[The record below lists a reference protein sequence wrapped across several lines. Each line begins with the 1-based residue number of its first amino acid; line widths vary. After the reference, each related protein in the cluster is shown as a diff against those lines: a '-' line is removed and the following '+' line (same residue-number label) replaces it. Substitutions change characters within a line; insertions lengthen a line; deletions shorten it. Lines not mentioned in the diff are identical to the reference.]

1 MTSLVQLVSS
11 LLRNKR
17 GNVAMIVALLF
28 VPLTLAGG
36 AGVDLARYEAV
47 RVEMQDGLDRGVLAA
62 ASLSQKQKTADVLKS
77 YMNNLAYGA
86 DVVINFSEATAMNSR
101 KISANASY
109 TINTAFM
116 HLAGVKT
123 LTIRTA
129 SSAEEAKQNIELS
142 LMLDMS
148 GSMVGSKIKNL
159 KVASQQFID
168 QILTDDTKDY
178 TTISVVPYAGH
189 VNVGSAVFDKLG
201 GTRLTGQA
209 QPTKDP
215 TYKGSC
221 FELDNTGY
229 GSDAIPS
236 FKARSNLPIFTNWNY
251 NTTDKEKKWWWC
263 PGEEDAIT
271 YFSNDATVLKA
282 RLNALQ
288 LYDGTGTQ
296 NAMQWGYMLLNPA
309 SSSIVQAAIASG
321 QMSSKFSN
329 RPSSFSDADTMKVLV
344 LMTDGVITAQFRPK
358 DYTRSPDL
366 SPSNNTMS
374 GDTASY
380 LSKICTTAKAKGI
393 TIFTIGFELGSD
405 QTAINSMKN
414 CATSSA
420 HFYQASGAGIGDAFK
435 SISTSI
441 RKLRLTQ

>member
-1 MTSLVQLVSS
+1 MTSLVRLVTS
-11 LLRNKR
+11 LLRSDR
-17 GNVAMIVALLF
+17 GNVAMIFAITL
-28 VPLTLAGG
+28 VPLILAGG
-36 AGVDLARYEAV
+36 AGVDLARYEAI

-77 YMNNLAYGA
+77 YMNNLSYGK
-86 DVVINFSEATAMNSR
+86 DVVIDFSEATALNSR
-101 KISANASY
+101 KISATASY
-109 TINTAFM
+109 SIGTAFM

-123 LTIRTA
+123 LTINTA

-189 VNVGSAVFDKLG
+189 VNVGAAVFDKLNG
-201 GTRLTGQA
+201 KRLTAQS
-209 QPTKDP
+209 QPTNDP
-215 TYKGSC
+215 TYKNSC
-221 FELDNTGY
+221 FELDSSSY
-229 GSDAIPS
+229 GSDTIPA
-236 FKARSNLPIFTNWNY
+236 FKDRSNLPIFTHWNY
-251 NTTDKEKKWWWC
+251 KTTDKEKRWWWC

-271 YFSNDATVLKA
+271 YFSNDATYLKA
-282 RLNALQ
+282 RLGSLQ

-296 NAMQWGYMLLNPA
+296 NAVQWGYMLLNPA
-309 SSSIVQAAIASG
+309 SSAIVQAAIASG

-329 RPSSFSDADTMKVLV
+329 RPTKFGDADTMKVLV
-344 LMTDGVITAQFRPK
+344 LMTDGAITQQFRPN
-358 DYTRSPDL
+358 DYSRSPDL
-366 SPSNNTMS
+366 SPSNYTVSGNTA
-374 GDTASY
+374 TY
-380 LSKICTTAKAKGI
+380 LNNICTTAKAKGI
-393 TIFTIGFELGSD
+393 TIFTIGFELGGD
-405 QTAINSMKN
+405 TAAINGMKN

-420 HFYQASGAGIGDAFK
+420 HFYQASGSGIGDAFK

>member
-1 MTSLVQLVSS
+1 MTSLVRLVTS
-11 LLRNKR
+11 LLRSDR
-17 GNVAMIVALLF
+17 GNVAMIFAITL
-28 VPLTLAGG
+28 VPLILAGG
-36 AGVDLARYEAV
+36 AGVDLARYEAI

-77 YMNNLAYGA
+77 YMNNLSYGK
-86 DVVINFSEATAMNSR
+86 DVVIDFSEATALNSR
-101 KISANASY
+101 KISATASY
-109 TINTAFM
+109 SIGTAFM

-123 LTIRTA
+123 LTINTA

-189 VNVGSAVFDKLG
+189 VNVGAAVFDKLNG
-201 GTRLTGQA
+201 KRLTAQS
-209 QPTKDP
+209 QPTNDP
-215 TYKGSC
+215 TYKNSC
-221 FELDNTGY
+221 FELDSSSY
-229 GSDAIPS
+229 GSDTIPA
-236 FKARSNLPIFTNWNY
+236 FKDRSNLPIFTHWNY
-251 NTTDKEKKWWWC
+251 KTTDKEKRWWWC

-271 YFSNDATVLKA
+271 YFSNDATYLKA
-282 RLNALQ
+282 RLGSLQ

-296 NAMQWGYMLLNPA
+296 NAVQWGYMLLNPA
-309 SSSIVQAAIASG
+309 SSAIVQAAIASG
-321 QMSSKFSN
+321 QMY
-329 RPSSFSDADTMKVLV
+329 
-344 LMTDGVITAQFRPK
+344 TAT
-358 DYTRSPDL
+358 YL
-366 SPSNNTMS
+366 NN
-374 GDTASY
+374 
-380 LSKICTTAKAKGI
+380 ICTTAKAKGI
-393 TIFTIGFELGSD
+393 TIFTIGFELGGD
-405 QTAINSMKN
+405 TAAINGMKN

-420 HFYQASGAGIGDAFK
+420 HFYQASGNGIGDAFK

>member
-28 VPLTLAGG
+28 VPMVLAGG

-77 YMNNLAYGA
+77 YMNNLPYGA
-86 DVVINFSEATAMNSR
+86 DVAIDFSEATAMNSR

-123 LTIRTA
+123 LTIKTA

-201 GTRLTGQA
+201 GSRLTG
-209 QPTKDP
+209 
-215 TYKGSC
+215 S
-221 FELDNTGY
+221 
-229 GSDAIPS
+229 
-236 FKARSNLPIFTNWNY
+236 RSRPRIQ
-251 NTTDKEKKWWWC
+251 
-263 PGEEDAIT
+263 IT
-271 YFSNDATVLKA
+271 
-282 RLNALQ
+282 R
-288 LYDGTGTQ
+288 GH
-296 NAMQWGYMLLNPA
+296 A
-309 SSSIVQAAIASG
+309 SSSTMRALAA
-321 QMSSKFSN
+321 
-329 RPSSFSDADTMKVLV
+329 
-344 LMTDGVITAQFRPK
+344 
-358 DYTRSPDL
+358 TRSRASRL
-366 SPSNNTMS
+366 GRTCRSSPTGTTTRQTRKRNGGGVPAKRTQSPTSPM
-374 GDTASY
+374 TRPI
-380 LSKICTTAKAKGI
+380 SKPG
-393 TIFTIGFELGSD
+393 
-405 QTAINSMKN
+405 
-414 CATSSA
+414 
-420 HFYQASGAGIGDAFK
+420 
-435 SISTSI
+435 
-441 RKLRLTQ
+441 